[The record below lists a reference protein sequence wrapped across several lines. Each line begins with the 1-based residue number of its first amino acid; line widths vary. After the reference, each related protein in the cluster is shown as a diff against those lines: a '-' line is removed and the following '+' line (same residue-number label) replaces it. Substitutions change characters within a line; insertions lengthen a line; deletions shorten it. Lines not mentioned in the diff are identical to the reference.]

1 MKTENQIR
9 SEKKKVVTLWI
20 LKTEYFEYKRKA
32 NAVGLPLGSL
42 ARLLLKNY
50 CEGKIDLKL

>member
-1 MKTENQIR
+1 MKTANQDR
-9 SEKKKVVTLWI
+9 QNKKKVVTLWI
-20 LKTEYFEYKRKA
+20 LRTEYFNYKRKA
-32 NAVGLPLGSL
+32 DAVGLPLGSL

>member
-1 MKTENQIR
+1 VKTANQDR
-9 SEKKKVVTLWI
+9 QNKKKVITLWI
-20 LKTEYFEYKRKA
+20 LRTEYFNYKRKA
-32 NAVGLPLGSL
+32 DAVGLPLGSL

>member
-1 MKTENQIR
+1 MKTANQDR
-9 SEKKKVVTLWI
+9 QNKKKVITLWI
-20 LKTEYFEYKRKA
+20 LRTEYFNYKRKA
-32 NAVGLPLGSL
+32 DAVGLPLGSL

>member
-1 MKTENQIR
+1 VKTANQDR
-9 SEKKKVVTLWI
+9 QNKKKVVTLWI
-20 LKTEYFEYKRKA
+20 LRTEYFNYKRKA
-32 NAVGLPLGSL
+32 DAVGLPLGSL

>member
-1 MKTENQIR
+1 MQTENQKR
-9 SEKKKVVTLWI
+9 QEKKKVVTVWI
-20 LKTEYFEYKRKA
+20 WRTEYFNYRRKA
-32 NAVGLPLGSL
+32 DAIGLPLGSL